1 MGKFTIGIVGN
12 PNCGKTTL
20 FNALTGAKQ
29 MVGNWPGV
37 TVDKKYGSYSHGN
50 HHIEVVDTPGIYS
63 LFAASVDEKVARGYV
78 LSKDADLIVNII
90 DASNIERNLYLTN
103 QLLEMQVPFIVALN
117 MMDVARGRQLEIDID
132 SLSKRLGCPV
142 VPLILTANK
151 GLGELKRRI
160 NQSVSKPTISQ
171 TLVTYPA
178 EVEDVVTALVPL
190 IGKEASSRHWN
201 MRWMALRL
209 LEEDD
214 QVITVVGREVSKK
227 AAMFQQSIEDVLD
240 DDIDIVIASANYA
253 FIDSLTRDA
262 VRKIGDVKA
271 STSDK
276 IDKIVL
282 NRVLGVPIFFIAM
295 YLMFMFTINLGGAFI
310 DFFDQ
315 FFGTIFVDGYGDLLA
330 SFEKSP
336 HWLKTIFADSAG
348 NVFFPIGTAL
358 NFFTSFG
365 VPVWLSTILA
375 DGLGGGI
382 QTMATFIPPIGFM
395 FLFLS
400 ILEDSGYMAR
410 AAFVMDRAM
419 RMIGLPGKSFIP
431 MLVGF
436 GCNVPAI
443 MATRTLENERDRILT
458 IMMNPFMSCGAR
470 LPVYAL
476 FAAAFFPTGG
486 QNLIF
491 LLYLIGIAFAVF
503 TGLVLKYTLLKG
515 ESTPFVMELPPYH
528 VPTVKSVLLRTYD
541 RLTTFLFKAGRVLIP
556 VIMVLAFLNS
566 LGTDGTFGNEDSE
579 KSVLASMS
587 KVITPVLY
595 PLGVSDENWPAT
607 VGVFTGIF
615 AKEAVVGTLNSLY
628 SSMGDVAPEGAE
640 EDAEEDSGF
649 RDAIVASFLTI
660 PANLSDLAGTIL
672 DPLGLSVGDIDNR
685 ELAAEEMEVNVG
697 TFGSMVK
704 LFGSKAAAFS
714 YLLFILLYFPCS
726 AAIAAVYRETNLQWT
741 LFAGFWTTF
750 LAYFASIM
758 FYQMATFKNHQASS
772 MAWVLGVLLCLAL
785 VIGFMKIKGIKK
797 QNGRQSGFANYI
809 QANA

>member
-37 TVDKKYGSYSHGN
+37 TVDKKYGSYSYSDKHV
-50 HHIEVVDTPGIYS
+50 IEVVDTPGIYS
-63 LFAASVDEKVARGYV
+63 LIAASVDEKIARGYV
-78 LSKDADLIVNII
+78 LSRDADLIVNIV

-103 QLLEMQVPFIVALN
+103 QLLEMRVPFIIALN
-117 MMDVARGRQLEIDID
+117 MLDVAKERQLEIDITA
-132 SLSKRLGCPV
+132 LSEKFDCPV
-142 VPLILTANK
+142 VPLVLTANK
-151 GLGELKRRI
+151 GLEKLKEEI
-160 NQSVSKPTISQ
+160 SKAALRPAISKTI
-171 TLVTYPA
+171 VTYPP
-178 EVEDVVTALVPL
+178 EVEDAVTALIPFVS
-190 IGKEASSRHWN
+190 KVASNQRWN

-214 QVITVVGREVSKK
+214 QVVAVVGRSASRK
-227 AAMFQQSIEDVLD
+227 AAMFQQSIEDALD

-253 FIDSLTRDA
+253 FIEELTRDT
-262 VRKIGDVKA
+262 VRRVGEVKA

-276 IDKIVL
+276 IDKVVL
-282 NRVLGVPIFFIAM
+282 NRFLGVPIFFLTM

-315 FFGTIFVDGYGDLLA
+315 FFGTIFVDGYGELLT
-330 SFEKSP
+330 SLKGSP
-336 HWLKTIFADSAG
+336 LWLKTVFADSAG

-358 NFFTSFG
+358 HYLTLFG
-365 VPVWLSTILA
+365 VPVWLITILA

-419 RMIGLPGKSFIP
+419 RVLGLPGKSFVP

-443 MATRTLENERDRILT
+443 MAARTLENERDRILT
-458 IMMNPFMSCGAR
+458 VMMNPFMSCGAR

-503 TGLVLKYTLLKG
+503 TGLTLKYTLLKG
-515 ESTPFVMELPPYH
+515 ESTAFIMELPPYH
-528 VPTVKSVLLRTYD
+528 VPTVTSVLLRTYD
-541 RLTTFLFKAGRVLIP
+541 RLKTFLFRAGRVLIP
-556 VIMVLAFLNS
+556 VIMVLAFFNS
-566 LGTDGTFGNEDSE
+566 LGVDGTFGNEDSE
-579 KSVLASMS
+579 KSALASIS
-587 KVITPVLY
+587 KVITPVFT

-607 VGVFTGIF
+607 VGLFTGIF

-628 SSMGDVAPEGAE
+628 SSMGDTIPDGAE
-640 EDAEEDSGF
+640 EDGGF
-649 RDAIVASFLTI
+649 WEAIAASFLTI
-660 PANLSDLAGTIL
+660 PANLSDLAGTVL
-672 DPLGLSVGDIDNR
+672 DPLGISVG
-685 ELAAEEMEVNVG
+685 ELGNQELVAEEMDVSVG
-697 TFGSMVK
+697 TLGSMVT
-704 LFGSKAAAFS
+704 LFGSKIAAFS
-714 YLLFILLYFPCS
+714 YLLFVLLYFPCG
-726 AAIAAVYRETNLQWT
+726 AAMAAVYRETNLQWT

-750 LAYFASIM
+750 LAYLASVV
-758 FYQMATFKNHQASS
+758 FYQIATFKEHRLSS
-772 MAWVLGVLLCLAL
+772 LGWVLGLLLCLVL
-785 VIGFMKIKGIKK
+785 VIGFMKVKGIKEAK
-797 QNGRQSGFANYI
+797 KNSFYVSG
-809 QANA
+809 